1 MYELNQQK
9 QITLSE
15 AAKERLRRNAESRQN
30 DSKYLKLEPR
40 EVKTL
45 KFNPEQI
52 DQMVV
57 DFSGRKTTRY
67 RYTVTEVG
75 SSNQQE
81 KYFSIGKRTSEKI
94 DALLLEGQVLLK
106 IQRFGLG
113 KETDYQVST
122 V

>member
-30 DSKYLKLEPR
+30 DNKYLKLEPR

-57 DFSGRKTTRY
+57 DFNGRKTTRY

-75 SSNQQE
+75 SNDQQE
-81 KYFSIGKRTSEKI
+81 KYFSVGKRTSEEI
-94 DALLLEGQVLLK
+94 DALLLEGHVLLK

-113 KETDYQVST
+113 KDTRYHISSV
-122 V
+122 